1 MNNNYDR
8 TAGFYDKLSKL
19 VFGDALMEAQ
29 RSVLH
34 FIPEDAKILIAGGGT
49 GAVLEEI
56 ARVRAQGVSI
66 TYVEISKKMIGVAS
80 KRSVGGNNV
89 QFVNV
94 AIESFKTDERFD
106 VIITSFLFDNFRQ
119 DKAEAVFYALDNL
132 LNPTGMWLFTD
143 FNVEQNPN
151 RIWQKWLLKSMYLF
165 FKILSNVEAN
175 ELPEMEML
183 LSNAGYKTIFKRLF
197 YRNFVKSLVYQ
208 KP

>member
-49 GAVLEEI
+49 GAILEEI

-89 QFVNV
+89 QFVNA
-94 AIESFKTDERFD
+94 AIESFKTNERFD

-132 LNPTGMWLFTD
+132 LNPAGMWLFTD

-151 RIWQKWLLKSMYLF
+151 RIWQKLLLKSMYLF

-183 LSNAGYKTIFKRLF
+183 LSNAGYKTISKRLF
-197 YRNFVKSLVYQ
+197 YRNFVKSLIYQ